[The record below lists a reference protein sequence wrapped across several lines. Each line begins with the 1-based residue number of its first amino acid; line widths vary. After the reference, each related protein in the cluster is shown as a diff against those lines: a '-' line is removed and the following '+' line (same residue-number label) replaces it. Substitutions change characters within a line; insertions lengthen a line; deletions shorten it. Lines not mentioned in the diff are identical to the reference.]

1 MFSISPP
8 KRRLITANPAEG
20 LRPIK
25 RDTLSPSEKRRPFS
39 LEQIA
44 DFFRS
49 PFYAES
55 AKHAPPF
62 SYDNKGWRFWLPPM
76 CLFMGMRP
84 NEAAQMHVDD
94 LKRTE
99 KGTWYCTS
107 SRPTM
112 RTPTAS
118 SFPCSR
124 DFLRYNPDGVY
135 FV

>member
-99 KGTWYCTS
+99 QGTWYLHIIATDDEDTDS
-107 SRPTM
+107 KLVPVLAR
-112 RTPTAS
+112 
-118 SFPCSR
+118 
-124 DFLRYNPDGVY
+124 FLALQS
-135 FV
+135 